1 MPPTATAA
9 PARRPVTPAG
19 LLSPAV
25 SLAVIAAL
33 ALAARLMALPVSTE
47 ANMDPD
53 AAHFMN
59 VARCFSRGQGF
70 SNPAAWPAWMKP
82 AKLPMPETFKEPGYP
97 YAISALGP
105 LVGGSFRAGQLL
117 SLLTGLAIPLLTWAL
132 ARRMGLDRGVAFLA
146 GVLAAVSPLL
156 LEQSVRVMVESV
168 FTFVFLLV
176 WLALL
181 PPPDGP
187 AQRGALTRD
196 IAAGVL
202 LGIAFMLRGQTLI
215 AAPAVL
221 VLIALGATPLA
232 ALRRA
237 AVVLVAAIVTASP
250 FLIRNLRLFGSP
262 FHSDVGAYGL
272 WPYVDHL
279 TFSHG
284 LDHPPAVGGFVLRHL
299 PQVAFHWIGS
309 AIRFVFFT
317 LPGDILGSPLWL
329 IPLGAGLL
337 LSLGQAR
344 AWRFVHVMLAVT
356 LGFIFAVN
364 WDARYFASGVPFW
377 CLLTAL
383 GGVWTW
389 RAIASQPLWRGLE
402 GRHLLLLVALAN
414 VALPVAIARR
424 ALLHQA
430 PPEIDAARAE
440 APFLRAHL
448 APDESVMVVTTSLYS
463 WFADRFSVHL
473 VIADEPHFMEVV
485 QRLKVRYAALPTS
498 RLAEFAAHYPE
509 HRLPRALVL
518 DHRDDAHD
526 VTVFRV
532 DAAAR

>member
-1 MPPTATAA
+1 LPPTATAA
-9 PARRPVTPAG
+9 PARRPAMSAG
-19 LLSPAV
+19 LSAAV
-25 SLAVIAAL
+25 SLAVIGAL
-33 ALAARLMALPVSTE
+33 ALAARLVALPVSTE

-59 VARCFSRGQGF
+59 VARCFARGQGF

-82 AKLPMPETFKEPGYP
+82 EKLPMPETFKEPGYP
-97 YAISALGP
+97 WAISVLTP

-117 SLLTGLAIPLLTWAL
+117 SLLAGLAIPLLTWAL

-146 GVLAAVSPLL
+146 GLLAAVSPLL

-168 FTFVFLLV
+168 FTFVFMLV
-176 WLALL
+176 WIALL
-181 PPPDGP
+181 PPPDAP
-187 AQRGALTRD
+187 AQRGALARD
-196 IAAGVL
+196 LGAGVL
-202 LGIAFMLRGQTLI
+202 LGIAFMLRGQTLL

-221 VLIALGATPLA
+221 ALIALGTAPRA
-232 ALRRA
+232 ALRRG
-237 AVVLVAAIVTASP
+237 AVVLVAAIITASP
-250 FLIRNLRLFGSP
+250 FLMRNLRLFHSP

-284 LDHPPAVGGFVLRHL
+284 LDHPPAVGGFVLTHI
-299 PQVAFHWIGS
+299 PQVTFHWIGS

-317 LPGDILGSPLWL
+317 LPGDILGSPVWL
-329 IPLGAGLL
+329 VPLGAGLI
-337 LSLGQAR
+337 LSLGRAR
-344 AWRFVHVMLAVT
+344 AWRFVHVLLAVT
-356 LGFIFAVN
+356 LLFIFAVN
-364 WDARYFASGVPFW
+364 WDSRYFASGVPLW

-383 GGVWTW
+383 GGVWMW
-389 RAIASQPLWRGLE
+389 RAIAAQPLWRGIQ
-402 GRHLLLLVALAN
+402 GRHLLAAVALAN
-414 VALPVAIARR
+414 VVLPVAIARR
-424 ALLHQA
+424 ALIHQA

-473 VIADEPHFMEVV
+473 VIADEPRFMEVV
-485 QRLKVRYAALPTS
+485 RRLKVRYAALPSS
-498 RLAEFAAHYPE
+498 RLDEFAARYPDQ
-509 HRLPRALVL
+509 RLPRALVL
-518 DHRDDAHD
+518 DHRDDARD